1 VILQDFYFQIHEI
14 TNSRIHE
21 QTNNPMPQTI
31 NFSIIIPV
39 YNRPDEMKEL
49 LDSLAAQS
57 YKDFELVVVEDGS
70 SDKSEELCQQ
80 YQDQI
85 QISYYYKENQG
96 PSIARNYG
104 LARAKGNYY
113 LFFDSDCILPAHYM
127 ETIHKEL
134 SENFV
139 DCYGGPDG
147 AMDDF
152 SDFQKAVS
160 YAMTSFFTTGG
171 IRGGKKQVHKFH
183 PRSFNLG
190 FSKKVYEN
198 TGGFPITSMHPGEDM
213 VFAIEVIKR
222 GFETRLVRDAYVF
235 HKRRISFKKFYK
247 QVFGFGKTRYII
259 SCHYPETFK
268 IFFVFPS
275 LFTLGCVGAILLG
288 IFLPVFLAPI
298 ALYTTLLL
306 IDAVFRCKSVKVGVI
321 ALLASFVQLF
331 GYGIGF
337 IDAVWKHKILG
348 KDEFGVMDKG
358 FY

>member
-1 VILQDFYFQIHEI
+1 MTEELE
-14 TNSRIHE
+14 
-21 QTNNPMPQTI
+21 
-31 NFSIIIPV
+31 FSIIIPV

-49 LDSLAAQS
+49 LDSLSQQT

-70 SDKSEELCQQ
+70 AISSEELCKS
-80 YQDQI
+80 YEDRI
-85 QISYYYKENQG
+85 NISYYYKENEG
-96 PSIARNYG
+96 PSIGRNYG

-113 LFFDSDCILPAHYM
+113 LFFDSDCILPPQYM

-134 SENFV
+134 SANFV

-171 IRGGKKQVHKFH
+171 IRGGKKQVHQFH

-190 FSKKVYEN
+190 FSKKVYDN
-198 TGGFPITSMHPGEDM
+198 TGGFPVTRMHPGEDM

-259 SCHYPETFK
+259 SKHYPETFK
-268 IFFVFPS
+268 IFFLFPS
-275 LFTLGCVGAILLG
+275 LFSIGTIGALILGVAMESL
-288 IFLPVFLAPI
+288 FAYPVFLFAFLVFAD
-298 ALYTTLLL
+298 ALTKY
-306 IDAVFRCKSVKVGVI
+306 KSLKVAFL
-321 ALLASFVQLF
+321 ALLSSFVQLF
-331 GYGIGF
+331 AYGIGF
-337 IDAVWKHKILG
+337 MNAVWKHKVLG
-348 KDEFGVMDKG
+348 KDEFGVFGKG
-358 FY
+358 FYE